1 MSQETIINKDGIE
14 QLAMRHFTEQSYLN
28 YSMYVIMD
36 RALPHIG
43 DGLKP
48 VQRRIVYAMS
58 ELGLSN
64 NAKYKKSARTVGD
77 VLGKFHP
84 HGDSACYE
92 AMVLMAQPFSYRY
105 PLVDGQGNWGAPDD
119 PKSFAAMRYTESRLS
134 KFSEVLLTEL
144 GQGTVDWQPNFDGTL
159 DEPKVLPARLPHI
172 LLNGITGIAV
182 GMATDIPPHNVREVA
197 NACAHLLDNTK
208 AELHELL
215 EFVKGPDYPTEAEII
230 TPKEEI
236 TKIYETGRG
245 SIRMRAVY
253 HEDNGDIIITA
264 LPHQA
269 SGGKI
274 LEQIAAQMQ
283 AKKLP
288 MVSDLRDESDHENPT
303 RLLITPRSN
312 RIDVEQLMQ
321 HLFATTDLEK
331 TYRVNI
337 NMIGLDGRPKVKN
350 LLQILSEWLIF
361 RKDTV
366 VRRLQYRLDKVLARL
381 HILEA
386 LMIAFLN
393 IDEVIRIIRYE
404 EQPKQELMATFLLTD
419 IQAEAILDLKLRH
432 LAKLEEVKIQ
442 GEQDELAKER
452 DQLQA
457 LLGSDQRLK
466 TLIKKEILTAAEL
479 YGDDRRSPIVSR
491 GEAKALSDKELV
503 PSESVTVVLSEK
515 GWARCAKGHDVDVKG
530 LSYKAGDSYLTSAKG
545 RSNQQA
551 VFMDSSGRT
560 FSCDAHS
567 LASAR
572 SQGEPLTGRF
582 NIVGGE
588 NVEHVVMGKDEQQ
601 YLMASDAG
609 YGFVG
614 KFGDMV
620 SKNKA
625 GKAYLSLSTGAK
637 TIVPQVVQNLKTDWC
652 LAISSEGRMLMFPLR
667 DLPVLGKGKGNKL
680 ISIPSAKAASREEI
694 VKVLSIV
701 PDGASIKILSGKR
714 GMTLTAADLTHYQGE
729 RGRRGNKLPRGLQRV
744 DGVEVEKGSVNAE
757 NGATEVI
764 DSPPASD
771 VMD

>member
-1 MSQETIINKDGIE
+1 
-14 QLAMRHFTEQSYLN
+14 
-28 YSMYVIMD
+28 
-36 RALPHIG
+36 LPHIG

-58 ELGLSN
+58 ELGLN
-64 NAKYKKSARTVGD
+64 NAAKYKKSARTVGD

-197 NACAHLLDNTK
+197 NACAYLLDNSK

-215 EFVKGPDYPTEAEII
+215 EFVQGPDYPTDAEII
-230 TPKEEI
+230 TAKSDI
-236 TKIYETGRG
+236 IKIYETGRG

-253 HEDNGDIIITA
+253 SEDGGDIIITA

-312 RIDVEQLMQ
+312 RVDVEQLMQ

-331 TYRVNI
+331 SYRVNI
-337 NMIGLDGRPKVKN
+337 NMIGLDGRPQVKD
-350 LLQILSEWLIF
+350 LRMILTEWLSF
-361 RKDTV
+361 RKSTV
-366 VRRLQYRLDKVLARL
+366 VRRLQFRLDKVLARL

-393 IDEVIRIIRYE
+393 IDEVIRIIRFE
-404 EQPKQELMATFLLTD
+404 EKPKQQLMTQFSLSD

-432 LAKLEEVKIQ
+432 LAKLEEFKIQ
-442 GEQDELAKER
+442 GEQEELAKER
-452 DQLQA
+452 DELQL
-457 LLGSDQRLK
+457 LLGSDKRLK
-466 TLIKKEILTAAEL
+466 TLIKKEILEAAEI
-479 YGDDRRSPIVSR
+479 YGDDRRSPLVAR
-491 GEAKALSDKELV
+491 GESKALTEKELI

-515 GWARCAKGHDVDVKG
+515 GWARCAKGHDVDVEG
-530 LSYKAGDSYLTSAKG
+530 LSYKAGDSYQASAKG
-545 RSNQQA
+545 RSNQQV
-551 VFMDSSGRT
+551 VFIDSSGRT
-560 FSCDAHS
+560 FSCDAHG
-567 LASAR
+567 LPSAR

-582 NIVGGE
+582 NIVSGE
-588 NVEHVVMGKDEQQ
+588 NVEHMVMGSDDQQ

-614 KFGDMV
+614 KFSDMV

-625 GKAYLSLSTGAK
+625 GKAYLSLSTAAK
-637 TIVPQVVQNLKTDWC
+637 IIGPKLVSDLKTDWC

-667 DLPVLGKGKGNKL
+667 DLPSLGKGKGNKL
-680 ISIPSAKAASREEI
+680 LSIPSAKVQSREEY
-694 VKVLSIV
+694 VRVLAVV
-701 PDGASIKILSGKR
+701 PQGANVKILAGKR
-714 GMTLTAADLTHYQGE
+714 GMTLTAADLEHYQGD

-744 DGVEVEKGSVNAE
+744 DGIEVVKAGVASTQADEIDPTDNNGS
-757 NGATEVI
+757 GL
-764 DSPPASD
+764 SLQ
-771 VMD
+771 